1 MPTVAITGAARGIG
15 FELAKQHLAAGDRVL
30 ALARDPANAAALND
44 LAAGS
49 GGKLT
54 VHAMDVADA
63 ASVKAGAATTGPGNS
78 DDGPIDILYNVAG
91 VSGHR
96 APELESLDEAT
107 WDAAFAI
114 MVKGPLLV
122 LQAFL
127 PRLHSGAKVIN
138 VSSQIGASTWAHG
151 GFYAYAAAKA
161 ALNRLMRSVATDLKP
176 RGIVVGLVHP
186 GYVQTDMGGANA
198 EITPHA
204 SAEGLRSL
212 AAGWT
217 IAQTGE
223 FFDWNGQPRA
233 W

>member
-15 FELAKQHLAAGDRVL
+15 FELAKQHLAAGDRVF
-30 ALARDPANAAALND
+30 ALARDPSNAAALND

-54 VHAMDVADA
+54 VHAMDVAHA
-63 ASVKAGAATTGPGNS
+63 ASVKAGAADTGS
-78 DDGPIDILYNVAG
+78 DPIDVLYNVAG

-96 APELESLDEAT
+96 APELESLDEDT
-107 WDAAFAI
+107 WDALFAI
-114 MVKGPLLV
+114 MVKGPLHV

-138 VSSQIGASTWAHG
+138 VSSQIGASTWPYG
-151 GFYAYAAAKA
+151 GFYAYASSKA

-186 GYVQTDMGGANA
+186 GYVQTDMGGAQA
-198 EITPHA
+198 EITPQE

-217 IAQTGE
+217 IDQTGD
-223 FFDWNGQPRA
+223 FFDWNGKRRE

>member
-1 MPTVAITGAARGIG
+1 MPTITITGAARGIG
-15 FELAKQHLAAGDRVL
+15 FELAKQHLAAGDRVF
-30 ALARDPANAAALND
+30 ALARDPSTATVLND

-63 ASVKAGAATTGPGNS
+63 TSVKAGAASTGS
-78 DDGPIDILYNVAG
+78 DPIDVLYNVAG
-91 VSGHR
+91 ISGHR
-96 APELESLDEAT
+96 APELESIDEDT
-107 WDAAFAI
+107 WDSLFEI
-114 MVKGPLLV
+114 MVKGPLRV

-127 PRLHSGAKVIN
+127 PRLGSGAKVIN
-138 VSSQIGASTWAHG
+138 LSSQIGASTWPFG
-151 GFYAYAAAKA
+151 GFYAYASSKA

-186 GYVQTDMGGANA
+186 GFVQTDMGGAQA
-198 EITPHA
+198 EITPQA
-204 SAEGLRSL
+204 SAEGLRNL

-217 IAQTGE
+217 IEQTGA
-223 FFDWNGQPRA
+223 FFDWNGKRRE

>member
-1 MPTVAITGAARGIG
+1 MPTIAITGAARGIG
-15 FELAKQHLAAGDRVL
+15 FELARQHLAAGDRVF
-30 ALARDPANAAALND
+30 ALARDPATATALND

-63 ASVKAGAATTGPGNS
+63 ASVKAGAADTGS
-78 DDGPIDILYNVAG
+78 EAIDILYNVAG
-91 VSGHR
+91 ISGHR
-96 APELESLDEAT
+96 APELESLDEDT
-107 WDAAFAI
+107 WDALFEV
-114 MVKGPLLV
+114 MVKGPLRV

-127 PRLHSGAKVIN
+127 PRLESGAKVIN
-138 VSSQIGASTWAHG
+138 LSSQIGASTWPYG
-151 GFYAYAAAKA
+151 GFYAYASSKA

-176 RGIVVGLVHP
+176 RGVVVGLVHP
-186 GYVQTDMGGANA
+186 GYVQTDMGGAQA
-198 EITPHA
+198 EITPQE

-217 IAQTGE
+217 IEQTGA
-223 FFDWNGQPRA
+223 FFDWNGKRRE

>member
-1 MPTVAITGAARGIG
+1 MPTITITGAARGIG
-15 FELAKQHLAAGDRVL
+15 FELAKQHLAAGDRVF
-30 ALARDPANAAALND
+30 ALARDPSTATALND

-63 ASVKAGAATTGPGNS
+63 TSVKAGAASTGS
-78 DDGPIDILYNVAG
+78 DPIDILYNVAG
-91 VSGHR
+91 ISGHR
-96 APELESLDEAT
+96 APELESFDEDT
-107 WDAAFAI
+107 WDSLFEI
-114 MVKGPLLV
+114 MVKGPLRV

-127 PRLHSGAKVIN
+127 PRLGSGAKVIN
-138 VSSQIGASTWAHG
+138 LSSQIGASTWPYG
-151 GFYAYAAAKA
+151 GFYAYASSKA

-186 GYVQTDMGGANA
+186 GYVQTDMGGAQA
-198 EITPHA
+198 EITPQA
-204 SAEGLRSL
+204 SAEGLRNL

-217 IAQTGE
+217 IEQTGA
-223 FFDWNGQPRA
+223 FFDWNGKRRE

>member
-1 MPTVAITGAARGIG
+1 MATVAITGAARGIG
-15 FELAKQHLAAGDRVL
+15 FELAKQHLAAGDRVF
-30 ALARDPANAAALND
+30 ALARDPSAATLNE

-54 VHAMDVADA
+54 IHAMDVADA
-63 ASVKAGAATTGPGNS
+63 ASVTAAAADTGS
-78 DDGPIDILYNVAG
+78 DPIDLLYNVAG

-96 APELESLDEAT
+96 APELDSIDEDK
-107 WDAAFAI
+107 WDAVFEI
-114 MVKGPLLV
+114 NVKGPLRV

-138 VSSQIGASTWAHG
+138 LSSQIGASTWPYG

-198 EITPHA
+198 EITPQA
-204 SAEGLRSL
+204 SAEGLRAR

-217 IAQTGE
+217 LDQTGA
-223 FFDWNGQPRA
+223 FFDWNGKRRE

>member
-1 MPTVAITGAARGIG
+1 MPTITITGAARGIG
-15 FELAKQHLAAGDRVL
+15 FELAKQHLAAGDRVF
-30 ALARDPANAAALND
+30 ALARDPSTATVLND

-63 ASVKAGAATTGPGNS
+63 TSVKDGAASTGS
-78 DDGPIDILYNVAG
+78 DPIDVLYNVAG
-91 VSGHR
+91 ISGHR
-96 APELESLDEAT
+96 APELESIDEDT
-107 WDAAFAI
+107 WDSLFEI
-114 MVKGPLLV
+114 MVKGPLRV

-127 PRLHSGAKVIN
+127 PRLGSGAKVIN
-138 VSSQIGASTWAHG
+138 LSSQIGASTWPFG
-151 GFYAYAAAKA
+151 GFYAYASSKA

-186 GYVQTDMGGANA
+186 GYVQTDMGGAQA
-198 EITPHA
+198 EITPQA
-204 SAEGLRSL
+204 SAEGLRNL

-217 IAQTGE
+217 IEQTGA
-223 FFDWNGQPRA
+223 FFDWNGKRRE

>member
-1 MPTVAITGAARGIG
+1 MPTITITGAARGIG
-15 FELAKQHLAAGDRVL
+15 FELAKQHLAAGDRVF
-30 ALARDPANAAALND
+30 ALARDPSTATALND

-63 ASVKAGAATTGPGNS
+63 TSVKAGAASTGS
-78 DDGPIDILYNVAG
+78 DPIDVLYNVAG
-91 VSGHR
+91 ISGHR
-96 APELESLDEAT
+96 APELESIDEDT
-107 WDAAFAI
+107 WDSLFEI
-114 MVKGPLLV
+114 MVKGPLRV

-127 PRLHSGAKVIN
+127 PRLGSGAKVSN
-138 VSSQIGASTWAHG
+138 LSSQIGASTWPYG
-151 GFYAYAAAKA
+151 GFYAYASSKA

-186 GYVQTDMGGANA
+186 GYVQTDMGGAQA
-198 EITPHA
+198 EITPQA
-204 SAEGLRSL
+204 SAEGLRNL

-217 IAQTGE
+217 IEQTGA
-223 FFDWNGQPRA
+223 FFDWNGKRRE

>member
-1 MPTVAITGAARGIG
+1 MPTIAITGAARGIG

-30 ALARDPANAAALND
+30 ALARDPAKAAALND

-63 ASVKAGAATTGPGNS
+63 ASVKAGAASTGS
-78 DDGPIDILYNVAG
+78 DAIDILYNVAG

-96 APELESLDEAT
+96 APELETLDEDT
-107 WDAAFAI
+107 WDALFAI
-114 MVKGPLLV
+114 MVKGPLHV

-138 VSSQIGASTWAHG
+138 VSSQIGASTWPYG

-186 GYVQTDMGGANA
+186 GYVQTDMGGASA
-198 EITPHA
+198 EITPRD
-204 SAEGLRSL
+204 SVEGLRSL

-217 IAQTGE
+217 IEQTGE
-223 FFDWNGQPRA
+223 FFDWNGGPRA